1 MVSEIVS
8 EIESRMDNL
17 VKVRRSIHA
26 HPELGF
32 QEHKTASLIVEQL
45 AQLDIETHTGIGGTG
60 VVGVI
65 RGKCG
70 KGARSVGLRAD
81 MDALPL
87 LELTELPYKS
97 SAPGRMHACGHDG
110 HVVMLL
116 AAAGYL
122 QANRDFEGTV
132 YLIFQPAEEGVGGG
146 KAMVE
151 DGLFDRFPVDAIYAL
166 HNWPSLPLGTVSV
179 VKGPV
184 MAAADRIHVTIR
196 GVGGHG
202 GMAPHRTVDPIL
214 VAGHVITAVNHIV
227 SRNVDPLEH
236 AVLSL
241 CGIHAGSMEGF
252 AVVPDSVEIVG
263 TTRSLNSSVQALL
276 ERRLNDVVTA
286 VASAW
291 GARAEVR
298 YERLFP
304 MTINTSD
311 ETELAVEV
319 ASELLGSAQVRTN
332 SKPSMA
338 GEDFAYMLQ
347 ERPGAYIHLGT
358 GTGNGD
364 VELHNPHFDFND
376 RAIPIGGALLAGLAQ
391 RSLLAGRA

>member
-45 AQLDIETHTGIGGTG
+45 AQMDIETHTGIGGTG

-65 RGKCG
+65 RGKHG

-87 LELTELPYKS
+87 LELADLPYKS
-97 SAPGRMHACGHDG
+97 STPGRMHACGHDG
-110 HVVMLL
+110 HVTMLL

-122 QANRDFEGTV
+122 QANRAFEGTV
-132 YLIFQPAEEGVGGG
+132 NLIFQPAEEGVGGG
-146 KAMVE
+146 RAMVE
-151 DGLFDRFPVDAIYAL
+151 DSLFDRFPVDAIYAL
-166 HNWPSLPLGTVSV
+166 HNWPSLPFGTVSV
-179 VKGPV
+179 AKGPV

-263 TTRSLNSSVQALL
+263 TVRSLNPAVQALL
-276 ERRLNDVVTA
+276 ERRLTEVVTA
-286 VASAW
+286 VSSAW

-304 MTINTSD
+304 MTVNTSE
-311 ETELAVEV
+311 ETELAIEV
-319 ASELLGSAQVRTN
+319 ASELLGSAQVRTH

-347 ERPGAYIHLGT
+347 KRPGAYIHLGT
-358 GTGNGD
+358 GTGHGD